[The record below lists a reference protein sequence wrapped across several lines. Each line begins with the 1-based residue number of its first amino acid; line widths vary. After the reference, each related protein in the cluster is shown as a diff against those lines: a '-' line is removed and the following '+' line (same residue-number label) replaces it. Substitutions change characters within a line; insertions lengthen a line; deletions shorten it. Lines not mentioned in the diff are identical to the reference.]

1 MSTALLTPNEVVVQ
15 LAELGRE
22 LDAAVR
28 TLRAAEV
35 ESVEKRHLADMAESR
50 AYVSAEGSADLR
62 KHLGR
67 IAADKLEEDA
77 LLAEAVCRYLRA
89 RIRATELRVEIGRSM
104 GASLRSERQS

>member
-1 MSTALLTPNEVVVQ
+1 MTTDVLAPNAVVVQ

-35 ESVEKRHLADMAESR
+35 EAVEKRHAADMAESR
-50 AYVSAEGSADLR
+50 AFVNAEGSADLR

-67 IAADKLEEDA
+67 LAADKLEEDA
-77 LLAEAVCRYLRA
+77 LIAEAVCRYLRA
-89 RIRATELRVEIGRSM
+89 RIRAIELRVEIGRSM
-104 GASLRSERQS
+104 GASLRSERNS